1 MVFLC
6 VVLMLQLSSTTA
18 RTDVNFS
25 YKYDGPDIFIRF
37 LWWIFSFFF
46 VFHSTA
52 SLYIL
57 LVSGK
62 YPTTFFYVVH
72 SVWDIF
78 LLFVKIISS
87 LMSKFS
93 LSIIHCMQFF
103 NATALPHSVC
113 LCLNWQQD
121 ALAYKQKIFK
131 HWLSVFIFK
140 RKKTHKKIESF

>member
-1 MVFLC
+1 MTAQTFLLDFC
-6 VVLMLQLSSTTA
+6 GESS
-18 RTDVNFS
+18 V
-25 YKYDGPDIFIRF
+25 
-37 LWWIFSFFF
+37 FF

-52 SLYIL
+52 SLYIS

-62 YPTTFFYVVH
+62 YPTTFFFVVH

-93 LSIIHCMQFF
+93 LSIIHCLQFF

-113 LCLNWQQD
+113 LCLNWQQN
-121 ALAYKQKIFK
+121 ALAYKQKNSSIDSLCLFLK
-131 HWLSVFIFK
+131 E
-140 RKKTHKKIESF
+140 KKTHTKKLNLLKF